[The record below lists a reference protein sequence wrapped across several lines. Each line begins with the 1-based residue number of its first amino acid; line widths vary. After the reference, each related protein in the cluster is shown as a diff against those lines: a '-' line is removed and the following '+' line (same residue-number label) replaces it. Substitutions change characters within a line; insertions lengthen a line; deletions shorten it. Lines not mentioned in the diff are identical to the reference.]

1 MKKTIIKGV
10 LEDITSMGDVPKN
23 IVGIYNR
30 LSEEDRDKLN
40 EFDESQSIQNQKSML
55 ISYAISQG
63 WEIYNIYSDDDY
75 RGSDRDRPAFNQLMK
90 DAEAGKFN
98 IVLCKSQA
106 RFTRELEL
114 VEKIIHGQFVEWGI
128 RFVGYADNADTALPG
143 NKKARQ
149 INGLVNEWYLEDLS
163 DNIRTVLTDHRRKG
177 MHIGAFALYGYR
189 KDPEQK
195 GHLIIDEEAAEVV
208 RLVFDLYASGMG
220 RTSIAKYLNE
230 RGIPNPT
237 EYKRIHGLR
246 YKGSNQYGSYW
257 KYFAISDMLRNEMY
271 IGNMVQGK
279 YRNPSYKSKHSKP
292 VPKEQW
298 IIVENTHEAII
309 DRALWDKVQT
319 MLDERAKPMCTGE
332 IGLWARKT
340 KCMYCGYT
348 MSSHK
353 SKDLYYLRCPSRYAL
368 GIDSCQGGI
377 IPQRFLEKAV
387 LTELNGIIEQFF
399 DETEAQKNLLIREK
413 NASEKKRLQREIS
426 DYQKKAEDL
435 EKAIRNSYVD
445 KAKGIITEQEFL
457 SFRDSFQTEIQLCRS
472 KVELSSKALDNLKQE
487 AAHERSMEEV
497 FNKYRNIEQLDR
509 TIVDMLIDHI
519 EIGRNDHKVHKSD
532 LPPIRI
538 HWKF

>member
-1 MKKTIIKGV
+1 MKKITRR
-10 LEDITSMGDVPKN
+10 DIARDIRKNIRKIMKN

-75 RGSDRDRPAFNQLMK
+75 RGSDRDRPAFNQLLK

-163 DNIRTVLTDHRRKG
+163 DNIRTVLTDHRQKG

-279 YRNPSYKSKHSKP
+279 YRNPSYKSKHSRP
-292 VPKEQW
+292 VPKEEW
-298 IIVENTHEAII
+298 IVVENTHEAII
-309 DRALWDKVQT
+309 DRELWDKVQT

-340 KCMYCGYT
+340 RCMYCGYT
-348 MSSHK
+348 MASQK
-353 SKDLYYLRCPSRYAL
+353 NNNFYYLRCPTKRDL
-368 GIDSCQGGI
+368 GIGCPGGTI
-377 IPQRFLEKAV
+377 AQRFLEKAV
-387 LTELNGIIEQFF
+387 LIELNNIIEQFF
-399 DETEAQKNLLIREK
+399 DETEAEKSLLIREK
-413 NASEKKRLQREIS
+413 NESEKKRLQKEIS
-426 DYQKKAEDL
+426 DYQKKAEDM

-445 KAKGIITEQEFL
+445 KAKGVITEQEFL
-457 SFRDSFQTEIQLCRS
+457 SFRDSFQKEIQLCRS
-472 KVELSSKALDNLKQE
+472 KAELSSKALDNLKQE
-487 AAHERSMEEV
+487 AAHERSLEEI
-497 FNKYRNIEQLDR
+497 FNKYRNIEKLDR
-509 TIVDMLIDHI
+509 TIVDTLIDYI
-519 EIGRNDHKVHKSD
+519 EIGRNDHKIHKTD

>member
-1 MKKTIIKGV
+1 MKKITRR
-10 LEDITSMGDVPKN
+10 DIARDIRKNIRKIMKN

-75 RGSDRDRPAFNQLMK
+75 RGSDRDRPAFNQLLK

-163 DNIRTVLTDHRRKG
+163 DNIRTVLTDHRQKG

-279 YRNPSYKSKHSKP
+279 YRNPSYKSKHSRP
-292 VPKEQW
+292 VPKEEW
-298 IIVENTHEAII
+298 IVVENTHEAII
-309 DRALWDKVQT
+309 DRELWDKVQT

-340 KCMYCGYT
+340 RCMYCGYT
-348 MSSHK
+348 MASQK
-353 SKDLYYLRCPSRYAL
+353 NNNFYYLRCPTKRDL
-368 GIDSCQGGI
+368 GIGCPGGTI
-377 IPQRFLEKAV
+377 AQRFLEKAV
-387 LTELNGIIEQFF
+387 LIELNNIIEQFF
-399 DETEAQKNLLIREK
+399 DETEAEKSLLIREK
-413 NASEKKRLQREIS
+413 NESEKKRLQKEIS
-426 DYQKKAEDL
+426 DYQKKAEDM

-445 KAKGIITEQEFL
+445 KAKGVITEQEFL
-457 SFRDSFQTEIQLCRS
+457 SFRDSFQKEIQLCRS
-472 KVELSSKALDNLKQE
+472 KAEISSKALDNLKQE
-487 AAHERSMEEV
+487 AAHERSLEEI
-497 FNKYRNIEQLDR
+497 FNKYRNIEKLDR
-509 TIVDMLIDHI
+509 TIVDTLIDYI
-519 EIGRNDHKVHKSD
+519 EIGRNDHKIHKTD

>member
-10 LEDITSMGDVPKN
+10 LEDITSMGDMPKN

-246 YKGSNQYGSYW
+246 
-257 KYFAISDMLRNEMY
+257 
-271 IGNMVQGK
+271 
-279 YRNPSYKSKHSKP
+279 
-292 VPKEQW
+292 
-298 IIVENTHEAII
+298 
-309 DRALWDKVQT
+309 
-319 MLDERAKPMCTGE
+319 
-332 IGLWARKT
+332 
-340 KCMYCGYT
+340 
-348 MSSHK
+348 
-353 SKDLYYLRCPSRYAL
+353 
-368 GIDSCQGGI
+368 
-377 IPQRFLEKAV
+377 
-387 LTELNGIIEQFF
+387 
-399 DETEAQKNLLIREK
+399 
-413 NASEKKRLQREIS
+413 
-426 DYQKKAEDL
+426 
-435 EKAIRNSYVD
+435 
-445 KAKGIITEQEFL
+445 
-457 SFRDSFQTEIQLCRS
+457 
-472 KVELSSKALDNLKQE
+472 
-487 AAHERSMEEV
+487 
-497 FNKYRNIEQLDR
+497 
-509 TIVDMLIDHI
+509 
-519 EIGRNDHKVHKSD
+519 
-532 LPPIRI
+532 
-538 HWKF
+538 

>member
-1 MKKTIIKGV
+1 MITMKETNIK
-10 LEDITSMGDVPKN
+10 DTPKD

-40 EFDESQSIQNQKSML
+40 EYDESQSIQNQKSML

-75 RGSDRDRPAFNQLMK
+75 RGSDRERPAFQQLMK

-163 DNIRTVLTDHRRKG
+163 DNIRTVLTDHRKKG
-177 MHIGAFALYGYR
+177 MHIGSFALYGYK

-208 RLVFDLYASGMG
+208 RLVFNLYASGMG
-220 RTSIAKYLNE
+220 RTSIARYLNE

-237 EYKRIHGLR
+237 EYKRLNGLR
-246 YKGSNQYGSYW
+246 YKGSKQYGSYW
-257 KYFAISDMLRNEMY
+257 KYFAITDMLRNEMY

-279 YRNPSYKSKHSKP
+279 YKNPTYKSKHSKP

-309 DRALWDKVQT
+309 DRVLWDKVQS
-319 MLDERAKPMCTGE
+319 MLEERAKPMCTGE

-340 KCMYCGYT
+340 RCMYCGYT
-348 MSSHK
+348 LASQK
-353 SKDLYYLRCPSRYAL
+353 NRNLYYLHCPSKKYAL
-368 GIDSCQGGI
+368 GRDGCPGGTI
-377 IPQRFLEKAV
+377 AQRFLEKAV
-387 LTELNGIIEQFF
+387 LTELNNIIEQFF
-399 DETEAQKNLLIREK
+399 DETEAEKNLSIRKK
-413 NASEKKRLQREIS
+413 NESEMKKIQREIS

-435 EKAIRNSYVD
+435 ENAIRNSYVD

-457 SFRDSFQTEIQLCRS
+457 NFRDSFQAEIQLCKS
-472 KVELSSKALDNLKQE
+472 KVDLESKALEDLRNE
-487 AAHERSMEEV
+487 SAHECSMEEI
-497 FNKYRNIEQLDR
+497 FCKYRNIERLDR
-509 TIVDMLIDHI
+509 TIVDTLIDYI
-519 EIGRNDHKVHKSD
+519 EIGRNDHKVHRSD

>member
-1 MKKTIIKGV
+1 MEKIIIKN
-10 LEDITSMGDVPKN
+10 MPKN

-40 EFDESQSIQNQKSML
+40 EYDESQSIQNQKSML

-75 RGSDRDRPAFNQLMK
+75 RGSDRDRPAFKQLMK
-90 DAEAGKFN
+90 DAEARKFN

-163 DNIRTVLTDHRRKG
+163 DNIRTVLTDHRQRG
-177 MHIGAFALYGYR
+177 MHIGAFALYGYK

-208 RLVFDLYASGMG
+208 RLVFNLYASGMG

-309 DRALWDKVQT
+309 DRELWDKVQA
-319 MLDERAKPMCTGE
+319 MLDERAKPMCSGE

-348 MSSHK
+348 MASQK
-353 SKDLYYLRCPSRYAL
+353 SKGLYYLRCPTRRAL
-368 GIDSCQGGI
+368 GSSCRCPGGTI
-377 IPQRFLEKAV
+377 AQRFLEKAV
-387 LTELNGIIEQFF
+387 LAELNNIIEQFF
-399 DETEAQKNLLIREK
+399 DETEAEKNLLIREK
-413 NASEKKRLQREIS
+413 NESEKKKLQKEIS

-457 SFRDSFQTEIQLCRS
+457 SFRDSFQTEIRLCRS
-472 KVELSSKALDNLKQE
+472 KVELSNEALVNLKQE
-487 AAHERSMEEV
+487 ETHERSLEEI
-497 FNKYRNIEQLDR
+497 FSKYRNIEQLDR
-509 TIVDMLIDHI
+509 TIIDTLIDYI
-519 EIGRNDHKVHKSD
+519 EIGRNDHKIHKTD